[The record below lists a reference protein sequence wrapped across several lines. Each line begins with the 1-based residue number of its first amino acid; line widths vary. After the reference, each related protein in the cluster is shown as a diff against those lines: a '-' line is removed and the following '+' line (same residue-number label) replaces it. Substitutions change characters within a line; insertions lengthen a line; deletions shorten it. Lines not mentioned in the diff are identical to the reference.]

1 MANYLIFTEST
12 GDLTP
17 ALIEQTGLQVLPM
30 SFTLDG
36 NTYRNYPDGRE
47 IALVRVLCQAAH
59 RQHVHHQPGQPG
71 RL

>member
-36 NTYRNYPDGRE
+36 NTVLNN
-47 IALVRVLCQAAH
+47 IATFIENNENDNA
-59 RQHVHHQPGQPG
+59 
-71 RL
+71 